1 MCLFSR
7 ATKLNIQLEWGR
19 SITNKVNLDTLN
31 VIGMTV
37 LQKSWLLL
45 YNNGNVIGKAIQV
58 IQLLQTNGLGKM
70 ENKLNVSFMNQQ
82 NFC

>member
-1 MCLFSR
+1 MCLFFR

-70 ENKLNVSFMNQQ
+70 KNKLNVSFMNQQ

>member
-31 VIGMTV
+31 DWNDGATEELAVT
-37 LQKSWLLL
+37 LQ
-45 YNNGNVIGKAIQV
+45 
-58 IQLLQTNGLGKM
+58 
-70 ENKLNVSFMNQQ
+70 
-82 NFC
+82 